1 MRGGYKP
8 MGPRP
13 RSYEYPLPSKG
24 IYMLGMYEV

>member
-13 RSYEYPLPSKG
+13 RDYDYTLPFKG
-24 IYMLGMYEV
+24 RRLLSC

>member
-13 RSYEYPLPSKG
+13 RDYDYTLPFKG
-24 IYMLGMYEV
+24 RHLLSC

>member
-13 RSYEYPLPSKG
+13 RDYDYTLPFKG
-24 IYMLGMYEV
+24 LRRRWG

>member
-24 IYMLGMYEV
+24 ICVRNV

>member
-13 RSYEYPLPSKG
+13 RDYDYTLPFKG
-24 IYMLGMYEV
+24 WRFFPC